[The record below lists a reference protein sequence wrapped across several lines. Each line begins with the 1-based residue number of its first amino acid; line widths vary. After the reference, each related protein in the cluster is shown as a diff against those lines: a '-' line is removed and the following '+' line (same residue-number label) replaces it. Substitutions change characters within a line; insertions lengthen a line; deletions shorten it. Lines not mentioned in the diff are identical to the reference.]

1 MQTGKNAHSSLSLQP
16 VTTDLEKPMDVEPC
30 NVVAIAKKA
39 LSASKE
45 AALLAED
52 TKLISADFDD
62 SPSFGLVFFFQLSY
76 FPIRY
81 SLC

>member
-1 MQTGKNAHSSLSLQP
+1 MQIGQNTFSSLTLQS
-16 VTTDLEKPMDVEPC
+16 VTTDLENPMDVEPC

-52 TKLISADFDD
+52 SKYIGVDFDD
-62 SPSFGLVFFFQLSY
+62 SLSSGLVLCQLSS
-76 FPIRY
+76 FSIMY
-81 SLC
+81 SSY

>member
-1 MQTGKNAHSSLSLQP
+1 
-16 VTTDLEKPMDVEPC
+16 MDVEPC

-52 TKLISADFDD
+52 AKLIGADLDG
-62 SPSFGLVFFFQLSY
+62 SPSSGLVFFFSIIL
-76 FPIRY
+76 FPY
-81 SLC
+81 

>member
-52 TKLISADFDD
+52 SILIGADFDD
-62 SPSFGLVFFFQLSY
+62 SPSSGLVFFFSIIL
-76 FPIRY
+76 FPY
-81 SLC
+81 